1 MLQKMRRCLQK
12 MCRSLQNVKSNQFNT
27 KCLSKAFSIIF
38 KKAEKM
44 KKVILSTVIMAFVL
58 VSCNQKTKES
68 TTDHSNM
75 MSNDTTMMDNK
86 TKMMNNQTNI
96 YACPMHPEVQ
106 GKLNDKC
113 SKCGMK
119 LTVPVTKK
127 KEEIK

>member
-1 MLQKMRRCLQK
+1 MKK
-12 MCRSLQNVKSNQFNT
+12 
-27 KCLSKAFSIIF
+27 IIF
-38 KKAEKM
+38 LALLLAL
-44 KKVILSTVIMAFVL
+44 VT

-75 MSNDTTMMDNK
+75 MSNDSTMIDNDGTMMSNDSTVMNDK
-86 TKMMNNQTNI
+86 TNMMNNQTKM

-119 LTVPVTKK
+119 LTEPVPEKT
-127 KEEIK
+127 EESN